1 MPADPPKGGSPPGRL
16 RVLLVDDNPED
27 RTLAARELRRE
38 FPSLEVQPVTEAKS
52 FSLALETDRCDL
64 VITDYQLRWTDGL
77 AVLRAV
83 KARWPGCPTIMFTG
97 TGNEEI
103 AVEAMKAGLDDYV
116 LKSTKHYSRL
126 AAAAKLALE
135 QRAQWRALKEAERRY
150 LDLFNN
156 VPIGLWKTT
165 PQGNII
171 DANPAAVQMLGY
183 ADRDSLLAINTADL
197 YADPADPKRWQTLIG
212 SDDAV
217 RRYETQLRRRDG
229 GLIWVEENIRAVRSG
244 AGRMLYFEGSLE
256 DIGERLKLEAQL
268 RQAQKMESI
277 GQLAAGVAHDFNN
290 VLTIIKGH
298 ADLLLTKPGL
308 APEISGSIEKISSA
322 ADRAANLT
330 GQLLTFSRQQILQQ
344 RVLDLNQVIQNVASI
359 LGRTLG
365 EPVTLKLELSPDV
378 PAIFADSGM
387 IEQIIMNLAVNARD
401 AMPAGGELTIR
412 TTVAVVETAFVNRN
426 PEASVGRFACLSVA
440 DTGTGMDSQLLP
452 RIFDPFFTTKDVG
465 KGTGLGLATVYG
477 ITKLHR
483 GWIEVASEVG
493 KGSVFTVYLPA
504 TSKEPESAPGVLR
517 DAEVRGGNEM
527 ILLVEDEAE
536 LRLLARQILECY
548 GYRVLEGATGAEALR
563 LWPRHAQEIDLLL
576 TDVIMPEG
584 ITGWELA
591 ERLRAD
597 KPALKVLC
605 TSGYS
610 VDLNRRHFHPPA
622 GVRFLQKPFKPLML
636 ALAVRETLDT

>member
-1 MPADPPKGGSPPGRL
+1 MPADSPKGGSLPGQL

-27 RTLAARELRRE
+27 RTLATRELRRE
-38 FPSLEVQPVTEAKS
+38 FPNLQIQDITDSKNFSQALEV
-52 FSLALETDRCDL
+52 DRCDL

-77 AVLRAV
+77 SVLRAI

-97 TGNEEI
+97 TGNEEV

-126 AAAAKLALE
+126 PGAAKLALE

-165 PQGNII
+165 PEGHII

-183 ADRDSLLAINTADL
+183 PDRDSLLSVRATDL
-197 YADPADPKRWQTLIG
+197 YADPGDPKRWQTLIG

-217 RRYETQLRRRDG
+217 RRYQTQLRRRDG
-229 GLIWVEENIRAVRSG
+229 SVIWVEENIRAVRSA
-244 AGRMLYFEGSLE
+244 AGRLLYFEGSLE
-256 DIGERLKLEAQL
+256 DVGERLKLEAQL

-290 VLTIIKGH
+290 ILTIIKGH
-298 ADLLLTKPGL
+298 ADLLLTR
-308 APEISGSIEKISSA
+308 PEVVVDISGSVEKISLA

-344 RVLDLNQVIQNVASI
+344 RVLDLNRVIENVASI

-365 EPVTLKLELSPDV
+365 EQVDLKLDLGPDV
-378 PAIFADSGM
+378 PPIYADSGM
-387 IEQIIMNLAVNARD
+387 MEQIIVNLSVNARD
-401 AMPAGGELTIR
+401 AMPKGGQLLIR
-412 TTVAVVETAFVNRN
+412 TSAAEVDTQFAMKN
-426 PEASVGRFACLSVA
+426 PEASVGRFACLSVS
-440 DTGTGMDSQLLP
+440 DTGVGMDPQLLS
-452 RIFDPFFTTKDVG
+452 RIFDPFFTTKEVG

-477 ITKLHR
+477 ITKLHH
-483 GWIEVASEVG
+483 GWIEVSSDVG
-493 KGSVFTVYLPA
+493 KGSLFKVFLPA
-504 TSKEPESAPGVLR
+504 TSKQAQSSPNSP
-517 DAEVRGGNEM
+517 AEADVRGGNEM

-536 LRLLARQILECY
+536 LRMLARQILECY
-548 GYRVLEGATGAEALR
+548 GYRVLEGATGAEALK

-576 TDVIMPEG
+576 TDMVMPEG

-591 ERLRAD
+591 ERLRAE

-610 VDLNRRHFHPPA
+610 VEINRRDFNAPS

-636 ALAVRETLDT
+636 ALAVRECLDA